1 MARQIIKQPNGLYAE
16 YSTIVDA
23 FIMADA
29 TADQIIQN
37 SRQEAADE
45 AERRCREALE
55 NADTGKIRG
64 FGLTWEEALKNHNEN
79 STPEER
85 IESNA
90 EVSDRRAHGNDN
102 TTGANGGSLH

>member
-29 TADQIIQN
+29 TAEQIIQN

-55 NADTGKIRG
+55 NADAGKIRG
-64 FGLTWEEALKNHNEN
+64 FGLTWEEALKNHNEHC
-79 STPEER
+79 TPEER

-90 EVSDRRAHGNDN
+90 
-102 TTGANGGSLH
+102 

>member
-1 MARQIIKQPNGLYAE
+1 MGRQIIKQPNGLYAE
-16 YSTIVDA
+16 YSTIVEA

-45 AERRCREALE
+45 AERRCKEAME
-55 NADTGKIRG
+55 NADAGKIRG
-64 FGLTWEEALKNHNEN
+64 FGLTWEDALDNHNQH
-79 STPEER
+79 STPEDR

-90 EVSDRRAHGNDN
+90 QVCDPTKEDS
-102 TTGANGGSLH
+102 